1 VGANVERHTVV
12 HVSLGI
18 EVFMMRVLA
27 WNLNHRAA
35 LREIPE
41 WIAAAIASFDPDAVI
56 LTEYVE
62 GSDHQR
68 FLAELAARG
77 LVHVLLTA
85 RTNKQNQLLIASR
98 EPQRRGALTA
108 PAIHPAVPPNALN
121 VVLENS
127 GLHLLGFRMPA
138 FIGPERP
145 LKRGT
150 WEWLLGAAAELRDRP
165 AIIAGDFNTAPGDAV
180 ADCGD
185 CLEVLQKSGWH
196 LARPASG
203 YSWRHAQSGATRQID
218 HAFLSSSL
226 AAKRAE
232 YSWKFH
238 DLASDAASGKIGLPD
253 HAMLLTDFEL
263 VSTSPVDAVQPGAA
277 GDAR

>member
-1 VGANVERHTVV
+1 
-12 HVSLGI
+12 
-18 EVFMMRVLA
+18 MRVLA

-35 LREIPE
+35 RRDVPE
-41 WIAAAIASFDPDAVI
+41 WIAAAIASFGPDAVI

-62 GSDHQR
+62 GSDHRR

-77 LVHVLLTA
+77 LAHVSLTE

-98 EPQRRGALTA
+98 EPQRRGDLAA

-121 VVLENS
+121 IVLENS
-127 GLHLLGFRMPA
+127 GLHILGFRMPA
-138 FIGPERP
+138 FTGPERP
-145 LKRGT
+145 LKRVT

-165 AIIAGDFNTAPGDAV
+165 AVIAGDFNTAPGDAV

-185 CLEVLQKSGWH
+185 CLEVLLKSGWH
-196 LARPASG
+196 LARPAAG
-203 YSWRHAQSGATRQID
+203 YSWRHAQSGVTRQID
-218 HAFLSSSL
+218 HAFLAPAL
-226 AAKRAE
+226 APGRAE

-238 DLASDAASGKIGLPD
+238 DLAPDAASGKVGLPD
-253 HAMLLTDFEL
+253 HAMLLTDFEQ
-263 VSTSPVDAVQPGAA
+263 VSTPAVDAAQPGAA